1 MCMGIYTRVIEKCVL
16 DMDHYCPWMNNCVG
30 RRNYRY
36 FILYLIY
43 MVVGCVFVITFVVME
58 SVALTANERFF
69 THTCSIVCIRK
80 QCNAVCWLLGRLSL
94 SVVDSK

>member
-1 MCMGIYTRVIEKCVL
+1 MCVFVYMGIYTRVIEKCVL

-43 MVVGCVFVITFVVME
+43 MVVGCVFVITFVIME
-58 SVALTANERFF
+58 SVALTANERFS
-69 THTCSIVCIRK
+69 SIR
-80 QCNAVCWLLGRLSL
+80 
-94 SVVDSK
+94 VVLYEKAM

>member
-1 MCMGIYTRVIEKCVL
+1 MEKCVL

-43 MVVGCVFVITFVVME
+43 MVVGCVFVIVFVVME
-58 SVALTANERFF
+58 SVALTAKE
-69 THTCSIVCIRK
+69 
-80 QCNAVCWLLGRLSL
+80 RLSL
-94 SVVDSK
+94 ICIYVCMYEKQYNLYYCVSGRL